1 MLASITQAQDYG
13 QNIPAAI
20 DVVRQLLNNASLGY
34 RQPAQY
40 PNVRHLVIYATL
52 NGA

>member
-1 MLASITQAQDYG
+1 MLATVTQVQSYG
-13 QNIPAAI
+13 QNIPSAI
-20 DVVRQLLNNASLGY
+20 DVVRQLVSNASLGY